1 MYRIKRRETTATNN
15 PPQRMIQMTST
26 TRFDHSNCD
35 HAKSGNEGKKARAK
49 CRKAHAEAAALA
61 AAKPARKPRA
71 KAAVSTTPRK
81 PRVTKAKEPVS
92 VPAADELDV
101 PDL

>member
-1 MYRIKRRETTATNN
+1 MTT
-15 PPQRMIQMTST
+15 T

-49 CRKAHAEAAALA
+49 CRKAHAEEAVKAAT
-61 AAKPARKPRA
+61 KKPRA
-71 KAAVSTTPRK
+71 TRKTTTTAAPK
-81 PRVTKAKEPVS
+81 PRAPRKAKEPVS
-92 VPAADELDV
+92 VSAAGNEVDDLDV

>member
-1 MYRIKRRETTATNN
+1 MTT
-15 PPQRMIQMTST
+15 T

-35 HAKSGNEGKKARAK
+35 HPKSGNEGKKARAK

-71 KAAVSTTPRK
+71 KATATVSTPRK
-81 PRVTKAKEPVS
+81 PRVTKET
-92 VPAADELDV
+92 VPAAPADELEV

>member
-1 MYRIKRRETTATNN
+1 MTT
-15 PPQRMIQMTST
+15 T

-49 CRKAHAEAAALA
+49 CRKAHAEE
-61 AAKPARKPRA
+61 AAKAATKKPRA
-71 KAAVSTTPRK
+71 TRKATTTSTPK
-81 PRVTKAKEPVS
+81 PRAPRKAKEPVS
-92 VPAADELDV
+92 VSAASSEVDDLDV